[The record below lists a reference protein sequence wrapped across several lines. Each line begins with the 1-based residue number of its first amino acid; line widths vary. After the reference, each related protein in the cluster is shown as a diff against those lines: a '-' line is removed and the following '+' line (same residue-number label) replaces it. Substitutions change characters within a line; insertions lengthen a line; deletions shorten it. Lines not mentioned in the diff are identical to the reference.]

1 MPQPN
6 RSSLSSKKS
15 PVQMKQL
22 FRASGLHAVTVT
34 KTASTIS
41 THGLQ
46 DDSADNWK
54 VENQLLNA
62 LAQKGYLT
70 TFAHRPLT
78 SNNHVALLTEETWQM
93 RVNIWIL
100 GEQEILLPPTLI
112 LKPSSSLRE
121 LMNSPR
127 VGRKFISEPILRAGL
142 GMPELCNRGRKGHPN
157 NHSSQYLFS
166 IFCRAGMCL
175 TFSCIV

>member
-1 MPQPN
+1 MPQPS
-6 RSSLSSKKS
+6 RSSLSFKKS

-22 FRASGLHAVTVT
+22 FRASGLRAVTVT

-70 TFAHRPLT
+70 TFALRPLT
-78 SNNHVALLTEETWQM
+78 STNHVALLTEETWEM
-93 RVNIWIL
+93 GVNIWIL
-100 GEQEILLPPTLI
+100 EEQEILLPHTLI
-112 LKPSSSLRE
+112 LKPSSSLRG

-127 VGRKFISEPILRAGL
+127 VGRKFTSEPILRAGL
-142 GMPELCNRGRKGHPN
+142 GYARILQEGTEGPP
-157 NHSSQYLFS
+157 Q
-166 IFCRAGMCL
+166 
-175 TFSCIV
+175 